1 MFIAFKLAYLGGN
14 NYFGFQKQPNVDTIE
29 NVILKSLIK
38 ANIGFINDSLEYAGR
53 TDKGVHAWDQTI
65 KIEINS
71 FSLPSRILFRI
82 NSQLPK
88 GIFFWAYSE
97 VHKNFSPRFDAILR
111 HYSYIYINDEKNAIN
126 LERMKDGAK
135 ILIGNHNFYNF
146 SKKDTPNKDS
156 IRIIKNIEIIPLN
169 EISGYLI
176 KISGKSFLWQM
187 VRRITRHLIELGKGE
202 TDLNTTLS
210 LLQGKSTKNPEP
222 LPSDGLIL
230 EKIEYLETLNW
241 KVEKPILLKIQ
252 NEFQKEINN
261 YLQKMAILKYFTQI
275 QSRLTIKH
283 Q

>member
-1 MFIAFKLAYLGGN
+1 MFIAFKLAYLGAN
-14 NYFGFQKQPNVDTIE
+14 NYYGFQKQPDVDTIE

-38 ANIGFINDSLEYAGR
+38 ANIGFINNSLEYAGR

-65 KIEINS
+65 KIEIS
-71 FSLPSRILFRI
+71 SLVLPSKILYRI

-88 GIFFWAYSE
+88 GIYFWAYSV
-97 VHKNFSPRFDAILR
+97 VHKTFSPRFDAILR
-111 HYSYIYINDEKNAIN
+111 HYTYIYINDEKGVIN
-126 LERMKDGAK
+126 LERMKNGAK
-135 ILIGNHNFYNF
+135 ILIGSHNFYNF

-156 IRIIKNIEIIPLN
+156 IRIIKNIEIIHLN

-187 VRRITRHLIELGKGE
+187 VRRITKHLIELGKGE
-202 TDLNTTLS
+202 IDSDKTLS

-230 EKIEYLETLNW
+230 EKIEYSKTINW
-241 KVEKPILLKIQ
+241 NVEKPIFLKIQ

-261 YLQKMAILKYFTQI
+261 YLQKIAILNYFSQI
-275 QSRLTIKH
+275 QLGLNINH